1 VIPRAKKSM
10 VEGVRAGALLVRL
23 AAPPVEGAANAALIE
38 LLAGALGVPRRAVA
52 LLSGDRSRDKRIV
65 VAGITASDARR
76 RLDLAEDGD

>member
-1 VIPRAKKSM
+1 M

-76 RLDLAEDGD
+76 RLDLADDGD